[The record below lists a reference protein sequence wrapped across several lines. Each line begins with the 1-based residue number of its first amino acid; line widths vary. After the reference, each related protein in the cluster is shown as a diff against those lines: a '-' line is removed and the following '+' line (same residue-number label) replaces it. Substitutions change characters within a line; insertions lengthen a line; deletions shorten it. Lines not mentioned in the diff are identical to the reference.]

1 MDKYQMREVIAK
13 RAAKELHDGD
23 VVNLGI
29 GIPTLIPNYLPEGVT
44 VTLQTENGAMGMGPT
59 PEEGKEDKNL
69 INAGGGAITLLPGAC
84 TFDSAT
90 SFAIIR
96 GGHVNV
102 SFLGALQ
109 VDEKGNL
116 ANWIIPGKMAPGM
129 GGAMDLV
136 VGAKRVILTMEHTQK
151 GNPKILKE
159 CTLPLT
165 AAGQVNMIITE
176 MGVMDI
182 TPEGIVLRE
191 IHPRVHRRAGAGCH
205 RGQAHHR
212 SRPEADGHLIPADMD
227 YSFLKIEQHDQITVM
242 KVSAPKSL
250 NALNSTVL
258 KEIDDFVSNLDHAQT
273 RVLIITG
280 DGEKAFVAGADI
292 SEMAHL
298 NEQEGFEFGRLG
310 AQVFRKIET
319 LPIPVIAA
327 VNGFALGGGCELAMA
342 CDIRIASVEGQ
353 VRSARSGTGHH
364 SRFQR
369 HLPSGQTRR
378 PGLCQG
384 DDLHGQGHP
393 CRRSPAHRTGQR
405 RL

>member
-1 MDKYQMREVIAK
+1 MDKNEMREVIAK

-151 GNPKILKE
+151 GAPKILKE

-182 TPEGIVLRE
+182 TPEGIVLKE
-191 IHPRVHRRAGAGCH
+191 IHPEFTVEQV
-205 RGQAHHR
+205 QAAT
-212 SRPEADGHLIPADMD
+212 EA
-227 YSFLKIEQHDQITVM
+227 K
-242 KVSAPKSL
+242 
-250 NALNSTVL
+250 
-258 KEIDDFVSNLDHAQT
+258 
-273 RVLIITG
+273 LIIAP
-280 DGEKAFVAGADI
+280 DLKPIDI
-292 SEMAHL
+292 
-298 NEQEGFEFGRLG
+298 
-310 AQVFRKIET
+310 
-319 LPIPVIAA
+319 
-327 VNGFALGGGCELAMA
+327 
-342 CDIRIASVEGQ
+342 
-353 VRSARSGTGHH
+353 
-364 SRFQR
+364 
-369 HLPSGQTRR
+369 
-378 PGLCQG
+378 
-384 DDLHGQGHP
+384 
-393 CRRSPAHRTGQR
+393 
-405 RL
+405 

>member
-1 MDKYQMREVIAK
+1 MDKNEMREVIAK

-69 INAGGGAITLLPGAC
+69 INAGGGAITLLPGAS

-151 GNPKILKE
+151 GAPKILKE

-182 TPEGIVLRE
+182 TPEGIVLKE
-191 IHPRVHRRAGAGCH
+191 IHPEFTVEQV
-205 RGQAHHR
+205 QAAT
-212 SRPEADGHLIPADMD
+212 EA
-227 YSFLKIEQHDQITVM
+227 K
-242 KVSAPKSL
+242 
-250 NALNSTVL
+250 
-258 KEIDDFVSNLDHAQT
+258 
-273 RVLIITG
+273 LIISP
-280 DGEKAFVAGADI
+280 DLKPMDI
-292 SEMAHL
+292 
-298 NEQEGFEFGRLG
+298 
-310 AQVFRKIET
+310 
-319 LPIPVIAA
+319 
-327 VNGFALGGGCELAMA
+327 
-342 CDIRIASVEGQ
+342 
-353 VRSARSGTGHH
+353 
-364 SRFQR
+364 
-369 HLPSGQTRR
+369 
-378 PGLCQG
+378 
-384 DDLHGQGHP
+384 
-393 CRRSPAHRTGQR
+393 
-405 RL
+405 